1 MTAICSSKL
10 LVLFEGGGGH
20 FRLDLAN
27 LLLDALSH
35 TDGGSAMRTEPRAAS
50 GLLPKPLGSIRI
62 GFPSD

>member
-1 MTAICSSKL
+1 M
-10 LVLFEGGGGH
+10 LFEGGGGH

-35 TDGGSAMRTEPRAAS
+35 IRMEVRRCGQNLAEQPQGFF
-50 GLLPKPLGSIRI
+50 LKPLVSIRI